1 MSALGTEFKIKED
14 KILVKVDPM
23 DGLHMSDYDFDIE
36 LHTHPNR
43 SVILNKSNP
52 LVIKADEDRYKV
64 CITSEVSR
72 KLGNGAVK
80 LNFIAYIP
88 DPDFPDGYRTS
99 VVENI
104 CTGVDL

>member
-14 KILVKVDPM
+14 KFFVHAEPM
-23 DGLHMSDYDFDIE
+23 GDLHMSDYDFDVE
-36 LHTHPNR
+36 LYIQPNR
-43 SVILNKSNP
+43 SVVLNKNNP
-52 LVIKADEDRYKV
+52 LVVKKTEDRYDV

-72 KLGNGAVK
+72 KLGKGAVK